1 MSPPLLP
8 DVSLVQVALAGVLNP
23 VLMAVAFI
31 MGRKADQAVKLVIA
45 AFAGAIAS
53 VVTLYLA
60 ALVGVPGADN
70 LSRAIAGVF
79 TVSLIAGIFYAAAG
93 YWGRKLSKP

>member
-8 DVSLVQVALAGVLNP
+8 DVSLVEVAVAGVLNP
-23 VLMAVAFI
+23 VLMAVAFM
-31 MGRKADQAVKLVIA
+31 MGRKADQPVKLVIA
-45 AFAGAIAS
+45 GFAGAAAS
-53 VVTLYLA
+53 ALTLYLA

-79 TVSLIAGIFYAAAG
+79 TVSLIAGIFYAGAG
-93 YWGRKLSKP
+93 YWSVKISKP